1 MLGFTADKLA
11 EWPCPRT
18 PLFNRHQRYDWRPR
32 DCPAVGG
39 VPGVEPVGNFRRQH
53 NGAAYEV
60 RGVRTP
66 VVLAKARHHFD
77 CRCEDA
83 GESDCIEC
91 ASPASSAAP
100 DSGAA
105 CPQGE

>member
-32 DCPAVGG
+32 DCPAAGG
-39 VPGVEPVGNFRRQH
+39 VPGVEPVGTFRREH

-77 CRCEDA
+77 CRCGDA

-91 ASPASSAAP
+91 ASP

-105 CPQGE
+105 CPRGE